1 MGLLRATQKHR
12 LGSRRSREGLQK
24 LGWAKGRNIRIDF
37 RWAAADEEAMQ
48 TVRAGTRRAA
58 ARPHSIQI
66 KSRLTISFSIGFV
79 DKLASKLRPLGA
91 DVHISA
97 VLFEN
102 SFRVCAAIYMVSP
115 NEFLGNATLN
125 FVPARGAECERNGK
139 QLSKL

>member
-97 VLFEN
+97 VIFQDYYRACTQLLMIRRNDLEGTAD
-102 SFRVCAAIYMVSP
+102 V
-115 NEFLGNATLN
+115 N
-125 FVPARGAECERNGK
+125 FDARQEK
-139 QLSKL
+139 VLK

>member
-66 KSRLTISFSIGFV
+66 KSRLTISFSISFV
-79 DKLASKLRPLGA
+79 TNSRQTGA
-91 DVHISA
+91 PGGRCPYIGG
-97 VLFEN
+97 
-102 SFRVCAAIYMVSP
+102 YMPRFWTS
-115 NEFLGNATLN
+115 LHATMNAPT
-125 FVPARGAECERNGK
+125 
-139 QLSKL
+139 

>member
-97 VLFEN
+97 VICQDSDRACTQLWMLRRNDLE
-102 SFRVCAAIYMVSP
+102 
-115 NEFLGNATLN
+115 GTATLN
-125 FVPARGAECERNGK
+125 FDARKEAVW
-139 QLSKL
+139 